1 MQLVQ
6 VVADPLQVA
15 HGDVHATQAA
25 ETKVYP
31 EAQAVQVLGDVAMA
45 AHAVVVVA
53 AMGTEKPRFA
63 VTQMAA
69 AVAVGQP

>member
-6 VVADPLQVA
+6 VVTDPLQVA
-15 HGDVHATQAA
+15 HGDVHATQAP

-31 EAQAVQVLGDVAMA
+31 EAHDEQVLGDATMA
-45 AHAVVVVA
+45 AHGMVVA
-53 AMGTEKPRFA
+53 PPRTTEKPRFA

-69 AVAVGQP
+69 VPVA